1 MRASTRPILNARATD
16 ARARVTR
23 RRDGTD
29 PIRYDMEATLARHDD
44 EETHREE
51 ETHAHGP
58 TPIVALE
65 VRTIR
70 FDSIRFDSMTMTID
84 ERLIR

>member
-16 ARARVTR
+16 DRARVTR

-29 PIRYDMEATLARHDD
+29 PKRYDMEATLARRDD
-44 EETHREE
+44 E

-70 FDSIRFDSMTMTID
+70 FDSMTMTID
-84 ERLIR
+84 ERVIR